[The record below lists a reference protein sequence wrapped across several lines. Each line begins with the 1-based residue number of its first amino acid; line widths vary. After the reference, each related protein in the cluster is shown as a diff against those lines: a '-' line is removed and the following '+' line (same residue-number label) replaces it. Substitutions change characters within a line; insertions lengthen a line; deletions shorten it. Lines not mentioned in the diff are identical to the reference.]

1 MRRYIHVTNADRR
14 GAKNSFNYIISLAL
28 LWLLWNSWLK
38 VLFEKIG
45 EWMDL
50 YCANMPVVGS
60 LVHMFGGMY
69 TAMFIATFVVIFII
83 WKSPSIKA
91 PKGASKV

>member
-1 MRRYIHVTNADRR
+1 MKRYVRITNRDR
-14 GAKNSFNYIISLAL
+14 ASANKSFNYVISLTL

-45 EWMDL
+45 AWMDV
-50 YCANMPVVGS
+50 YCVYTPLIGPVVR
-60 LVHMFGGMY
+60 MFGGMY

-91 PKGASKV
+91 PKGGGKV